1 LNKTHHAVHQQVTS
15 PKLGIVEVHPDSSC
29 ILKQNPSS
37 SACRFS
43 SEYNERG
50 VLGEMSRPAPH
61 LQCMCSGE
69 CLWILDLR
77 SPQRLGSS
85 VKLHLEGAH
94 LPLFRQNTMHDL

>member
-1 LNKTHHAVHQQVTS
+1 MEFLAGGGAAGES
-15 PKLGIVEVHPDSSC
+15 RE
-29 ILKQNPSS
+29 

-50 VLGEMSRPAPH
+50 VLSEMSRPAPH

-77 SPQRLGSS
+77 PPQRLGSS
-85 VKLHLEGAH
+85 VKLHLEESILH
-94 LPLFRQNTMHDL
+94 QSYIYTYLLRQTQACFPYIH

>member
-1 LNKTHHAVHQQVTS
+1 MEFLAGGGATGES
-15 PKLGIVEVHPDSSC
+15 RE
-29 ILKQNPSS
+29 

-69 CLWILDLR
+69 CLWILYLR

-85 VKLHLEGAH
+85 VKLHLEVGIYCHQARKSLAVL
-94 LPLFRQNTMHDL
+94 LPGSSRNNKSY